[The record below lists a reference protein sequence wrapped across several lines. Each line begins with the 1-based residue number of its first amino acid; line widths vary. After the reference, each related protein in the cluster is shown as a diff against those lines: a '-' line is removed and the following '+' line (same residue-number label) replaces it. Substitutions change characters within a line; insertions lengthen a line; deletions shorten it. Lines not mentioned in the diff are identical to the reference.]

1 MSVVL
6 FSIVLVC
13 LIWIGWNFTLDALW
27 QPTDHE
33 TISRTLK
40 TLNVGSGDLVYDL
53 GCGDG
58 RWLTRIVKDRGA
70 RAIGVEIDPF
80 RVIISWLR
88 VVFSRSFSRAK
99 VVWGNMYEVDLAG
112 ADVVILF
119 LSEEANSKLAPKF
132 DRELSEGS
140 KIASFYHKLPGWDP
154 VKEKTNDDGLK
165 IYFYQKREQF

>member
-1 MSVVL
+1 MLVVL
-6 FSIVLVC
+6 SSLGLVG
-13 LIWIGWNFTLDALW
+13 LIWISWNLTLDALW
-27 QPTDHE
+27 QPTDHK
-33 TISRTLK
+33 TISRILDTLD
-40 TLNVGSGDLVYDL
+40 VGSGDLVYDL

-58 RWLTRIVKDRGA
+58 RWLTRVVRDRGA

-88 VVFSRSFSRAK
+88 VVFSRSFSRAR
-99 VVWGNMYEVDLAG
+99 VIWGNMYEIDLTG

-119 LSEEANSKLAPKF
+119 LSEEANAKLAPKF

-154 VKEKTNDDGLK
+154 VKKKTNDDGLE
-165 IYFYQKREQF
+165 IYFYHKRE